1 MLVNSRQKAPE
12 DMKYL
17 RNQIR
22 RTLPRYL
29 HSGQYG
35 IGRKVQAVLAL
46 LSPRLYALLKN
57 AVHRKNRVTGRKV
70 C

>member
-1 MLVNSRQKAPE
+1 MLVNSRQNAPE
-12 DMKYL
+12 DLKYL

-22 RTLPRYL
+22 RTLPKYL

-57 AVHRKNRVTGRKV
+57 AVHQKKRLPGRKG